1 MKILITGSSGFLGRN
16 LLKSLVK
23 HNHDI
28 YALSRSPLPTEME
41 GIKNLVWIQKDLL
54 ETAGMID
61 LNLDVDVIV
70 HLAGATLG
78 AEISDSQ
85 YLSVNEKTLINLL
98 TSENIKTKKLI
109 YASSQEVYGNINCK
123 NVNEDTKF
131 GKIENSYAC
140 SKINAE
146 NWLEYYQ
153 LKHQIPLILLRMCGY
168 IEGGGIIDYI
178 IEKAIRDE
186 DIELYSEGSIYR
198 DYLPINEGVNA
209 MILSINKKFDPSFNV
224 FNIGSGESFT
234 TLEFAEAIVKVVGS
248 KSNIVLSKEKAAKD
262 DFIFDISKSK
272 EILNF
277 QPESLMHAVKKY
289 ACLKNING

>member
-16 LLKSLVK
+16 LLKSLIK
-23 HNHDI
+23 QNHDI
-28 YALSRSPLPTEME
+28 YALSRSSVPKEIE
-41 GIKNLVWIQKDLL
+41 GVKNLVWIQKDLL
-54 ETAGMID
+54 ETTDLID
-61 LNLDVDVIV
+61 LKLDVDVTV

-78 AEISDSQ
+78 AQISDSE
-85 YLSVNEKTLINLL
+85 YLSINEKILINLF

-109 YASSQEVYGNINCK
+109 YASSQEVYGNIRCK
-123 NVNEDTKF
+123 NVTENTEF

-153 LKHQIPLILLRMCGY
+153 LRHQIPLVLLRMTGY

-178 IEKAIRDE
+178 IQKAVHNE
-186 DIELYSEGSIYR
+186 DIELFSGGSIYR

-209 MILSINKKFDPSFNV
+209 MILSIHKKFDPSFNI
-224 FNIGSGESFT
+224 FNIGSGEAFT
-234 TLEFAEAIVKVVGS
+234 TLEFAEKIVQTLGS
-248 KSNIVLSKEKAAKD
+248 NSNIVFSKEKAIKD
-262 DFIFDISKSK
+262 DFIFDISKAR

-277 QPESLMHAVKKY
+277 QPEPLMLAVKKY
-289 ACLKNING
+289 AHSKNING